1 MSYIVDEKE
10 EEKTIEDLLKLILIE
25 LRNINIRLED
35 EYSSGVELNED

>member
-1 MSYIVDEKE
+1 MTYIVDEKE

-35 EYSSGVELNED
+35 ECSSGVELNED